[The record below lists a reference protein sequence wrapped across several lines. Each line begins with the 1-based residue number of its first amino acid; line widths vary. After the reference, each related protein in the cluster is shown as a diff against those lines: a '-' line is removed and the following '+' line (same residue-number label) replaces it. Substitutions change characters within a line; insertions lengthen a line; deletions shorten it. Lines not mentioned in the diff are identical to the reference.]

1 MPRPCSPAATRSAAA
16 LSSRYVSRCDM
27 NVMAMRSGVTREGCS
42 STDARFRL
50 ATLGPLRV
58 HEAGAFD
65 PLVLVR
71 AERVTL
77 RLGEVLRQARRA
89 IAVEIGEAGG
99 QRGDGDACSGCG
111 GHDTAPSRCCVLQIG
126 RDSLVHEQVR
136 Q

>member
-16 LSSRYVSRCDM
+16 LSSRYVSRCDV

-58 HEAGAFD
+58 HEAGALD

-77 RLGEVLRQARRA
+77 RLREVLRQARRA
-89 IAVEIGEAGG
+89 IAVEIRVAGRESG
-99 QRGDGDACSGCG
+99 VCGAYRGRG
-111 GHDTAPSRCCVLQIG
+111 GA
-126 RDSLVHEQVR
+126 
-136 Q
+136 